1 MSGPLFCGV
10 DIGAS
15 AAKLVLID
23 AQRDV
28 LARVVED
35 SGIDYAGVAQSCL
48 EKALALAHGNRDDL
62 EGIVAT
68 GYGRGNVGFAGRV
81 ATEILCH
88 GRGCHHLLTGP
99 MTIVDIGGQDS
110 KVIHLDDRGRQLEF
124 KMNRQCAAGTGAFLE
139 EIALRLRLPLAQ
151 LDSLAKASQHPALL
165 RSFCAVLAK
174 TEILSLLRQGTAMAD
189 VVAGA
194 FESVAARVLEMDP
207 LQGKVVL
214 TGGVVAHNPV
224 LKAAVE
230 RRLGREVLVPP
241 HAQFTGALGAALL
254 ASRQ

>member
-1 MSGPLFCGV
+1 VSGPIFCGV

-23 AQRDV
+23 DRAEV

-35 SGIDYAGVAQSCL
+35 SGVDYAKVGQSCL
-48 EKALALAHGNRDDL
+48 ERALALAHRSREDIGR
-62 EGIVAT
+62 IVAT
-68 GYGRGNVGFAGRV
+68 GYGRGNVGFADQV

-88 GRGCHHLLTGP
+88 GRGCHHLLAGP

-110 KVIHLDDRGRQLEF
+110 KVIHLDQRGRQVEF

-139 EIALRLRLPLAQ
+139 EIALRLRLPLEQ
-151 LDSLAKASQHPALL
+151 LDPLAKASQNPALL
-165 RSFCAVLAK
+165 RSYCAVFAK
-174 TEILSLLRQGTAMAD
+174 TEILSLLRQGADMAD
-189 VVAGA
+189 IVAGA
-194 FESVAARVLEMDP
+194 FEAVAARVLEMDP
-207 LQGKVVL
+207 LQGQVVL

-224 LKAAVE
+224 LETLLE
-230 RRLGREVLVPP
+230 RRLGRQVLVAP

-254 ASRQ
+254 AISP